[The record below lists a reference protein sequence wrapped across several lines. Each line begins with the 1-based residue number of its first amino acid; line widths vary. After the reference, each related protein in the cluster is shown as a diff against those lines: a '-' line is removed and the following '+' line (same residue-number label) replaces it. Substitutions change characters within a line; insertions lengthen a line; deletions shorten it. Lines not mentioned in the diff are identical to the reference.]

1 MRSLGILT
9 LVGATLFIGC
19 GGDAAESSLEAG
31 STDAISCKEACE
43 VGNLSNNDLKTRF
56 GSTQMPSEYEFV
68 APYLAK
74 GSEDFQKCIGEP
86 GKDLFSAECTTRGL
100 DACVQACSRSR

>member
-1 MRSLGILT
+1 MRDSLVLKIL
-9 LVGATLFIGC
+9 GATVLLGC
-19 GGDAAESSLEAG
+19 GGEATESSLEAG
-31 STDAISCKEACE
+31 SSAAISCKEACE
-43 VGNLSNNDLKTRF
+43 VGNLSNNDLKARF

-74 GSEDFQKCIGEP
+74 GSEDFQRCIGEP

-100 DACVQACSRSR
+100 DACVQACASSR